1 MIVMHKVRQMAWL
14 FFHIKKKNK
23 MCIDFDILYTC
34 IKHISICG
42 CRDKH
47 GPNVKTLCI
56 LLAHHATTI
65 TYLMDQ
71 IKKDVHKL

>member
-1 MIVMHKVRQMAWL
+1 MHKVRQMAWL

-47 GPNVKTLCI
+47 GPNVTHTMHPTCTPCNNHYI
-56 LLAHHATTI
+56 F
-65 TYLMDQ
+65 DGSN
-71 IKKDVHKL
+71 KKDVHKL